1 MKKSLMIVAILL
13 SFSFKSS
20 CQEVFISA
28 TSKSDSYLTLG
39 YVKNGWGLFVGKSYS
54 NDLKSGLGRIDDGY
68 LPDNF
73 KAGVIR
79 TFNQNIMTGVG
90 IKGSAINFFAGYSP
104 IKIGRARPWIIGDVT
119 GNRFSGG
126 IGMSYSFE
134 KTK

>member
-1 MKKSLMIVAILL
+1 MSKSLLVIVFSLL
-13 SFSFKSS
+13 ALTVKS
-20 CQEVFISA
+20 QDIFISA

>member
-1 MKKSLMIVAILL
+1 MSIFLL
-13 SFSFKSS
+13 FSSATKG
-20 CQEVFISA
+20 QEVFGSI

-54 NDLKSGLGRIDDGY
+54 GDLKSGLSRIDDGY

-79 TFNQNIMTGVG
+79 TFNQNIITGLG

-104 IKIGRARPWIIGDVT
+104 IKIEKTRLWILGDVT
-119 GNRFSGG
+119 GSRFSGG
-126 IGMSYSFE
+126 IGASYSFGND
-134 KTK
+134 KK